1 LKTHKE
7 ITMKLSVINFAIV
20 EDVAIISLNNPP
32 VNALT
37 PAFLD
42 DFECVVEKVEGAGSA
57 RSVLLASECD
67 DFFSAGDDISTL
79 KEINQE
85 MIALLPRV
93 HEVLNRFERL
103 ALPTVA
109 AINGHALGGG
119 LELALTC
126 DFRFMGKA
134 CGRIGLPEVRLGM
147 IPAFGGTQRLPLA
160 VGKTK
165 AMEMMFKGLQLSD
178 GDALRI
184 GLVNDVFER
193 PQLYEKSF
201 DYARRLALQATG
213 AIGWIKK
220 CVHEGLHNGI
230 DKGLALEREAFK
242 KNIVTF
248 DAKEGVDAFLSGRK
262 PEFKG

>member
-1 LKTHKE
+1 
-7 ITMKLSVINFAIV
+7 MVVKLSVINFKIV
-20 EDVAIISLNNPP
+20 ENVAVVSMNNPP

-42 DFECVVEKVEGAGSA
+42 DFERVVADIEQGGEA
-57 RSVLLASECD
+57 RSVLLASECN
-67 DFFSAGDDISTL
+67 DFFSAGDDITKL
-79 KEINQE
+79 KEIDEE

-93 HEVLNRFERL
+93 HAVLNRFEAL

-109 AINGHALGGG
+109 AIDGHALGGG

-126 DFRFMGKA
+126 DFRFMGED

-147 IPAFGGTQRLPLA
+147 IPAFGGTQRLPQV

-165 AMEMMFKGLQLSD
+165 AIEMMFKGLQITA
-178 GDALRI
+178 GEALGS
-184 GLVNDVFER
+184 GLVNDVFKR
-193 PQLYEKSF
+193 PELYEKSF
-201 DYARRLALQATG
+201 NYARRLALQATG
-213 AIGWIKK
+213 ALGWIKR
-220 CVHEGLHNGI
+220 CVHEGLHNGF
-230 DKGLALEREAFK
+230 DKGLALEREAFG

>member
-1 LKTHKE
+1 
-7 ITMKLSVINFAIV
+7 MKLSVINFKVV
-20 EDVAIISLNNPP
+20 EKVAIILMNNPP

-42 DFECVVEKVEGAGSA
+42 DFENVIEDIGQAGKI
-57 RSVLLASECD
+57 RSVLLASDCN
-67 DFFSAGDDISTL
+67 DFFSAGDDISNL
-79 KEINQE
+79 KEIDE
-85 MIALLPRV
+85 AMIALLPRV
-93 HEVLNRFERL
+93 HDALNRFEAL

-126 DFRFMGKA
+126 DFRFMGED

-165 AMEMMFKGLQLSD
+165 AIEMMFKGLQITAD
-178 GDALRI
+178 EALAI
-184 GLVNDVFER
+184 GLVNAVFE
-193 PQLYEKSF
+193 PSKLYEKAF

-213 AIGWIKK
+213 AIGWIKT
-220 CVHEGLHNGI
+220 CVHEGLQKGF
-230 DKGLALEREAFK
+230 DKGLAMERDAFR
-242 KNIVTF
+242 KNIVTL
-248 DAKEGVDAFLSGRK
+248 DAKEGIDAFLSGRK

>member
-1 LKTHKE
+1 
-7 ITMKLSVINFAIV
+7 MKLSVIRFEIV
-20 EDVAIISLNNPP
+20 EQVGVITMNNPP

-42 DFECVVEKVEGAGSA
+42 DFECIVESLGQTGSA
-57 RSVLLASECD
+57 RAVLLASGCD
-67 DFFSAGDDISTL
+67 GFFSAGDDITKL
-79 KEINQE
+79 KEIDE
-85 MIALLPRV
+85 GLIALLPRV
-93 HEVLNRFERL
+93 HAVLNRFEML
-103 ALPTVA
+103 PLPTVA

-126 DFRFMGKA
+126 DFRFIGEN

-165 AMEMMFKGLQLSD
+165 AIEMMFKGLQITAD
-178 GDALRI
+178 EALRI
-184 GLVNDVFER
+184 GLVNDVFKR
-193 PQLYEKSF
+193 TQLYEHSYT
-201 DYARRLALQATG
+201 YARRLARQATG
-213 AIGWIKK
+213 AIGWIKR
-220 CVHEGLHNGI
+220 CVHEGLHNGFEQ
-230 DKGLALEREAFK
+230 GLALEQEAFG